1 VSDYTVV
8 VALANP
14 ANVGELI
21 HIAAL
26 VAAEYD
32 GKLVATSVVHSLE
45 EDGSASTPDPD
56 AFSRAQ
62 TLVQRAQDAAK
73 ARGVECQKHVAIAQ
87 HIHDGIA
94 NITEAQEA
102 DLLLMGMSEHLH
114 PSLEAS
120 EIEFDRIVDAVAAH
134 VPCNVLIAKFRD
146 DTRLDRALV
155 PVTDYTDLSMAREV
169 VIPLH
174 HQAGTDIHFLA
185 FAPSQ
190 QDPQQARQELA
201 QWLAEADLADYGE
214 VRVQTSDEPAEGI
227 IRASETYDLIVI
239 GTPPLHKLKQQ
250 LLGSVAEQVI
260 GNAQCSTLV
269 MRAAGYD

>member
-1 VSDYTVV
+1 MSDYTVV

-14 ANVGELI
+14 ANVDELI

-26 VAAEYD
+26 VAAEHD
-32 GKLVATSVVHSLE
+32 GGLVAISVIHSLE

-73 ARGVECQKHVAIAQ
+73 TRGVECQKRVAIAQ
-87 HIHDGIA
+87 HIHEGIA

-102 DLLLMGMSEHLH
+102 DLLVMGMSEQLH
-114 PSLEAS
+114 PSLETS

-134 VPCNVLIAKFRD
+134 VPCNMLVAKFRD
-146 DTRLDRALV
+146 GTLLNRALV
-155 PVTDYTDLSMAREV
+155 PVADYTDLSMAREV
-169 VIPLH
+169 IIPLY
-174 HQAGTDIHFLA
+174 HQAATDIHFLT

-190 QDPQQARQELA
+190 QKLQQARRELA
-201 QWLAEADLADYGE
+201 QWLAEADLAGCGE
-214 VRVQTSDEPAEGI
+214 VRVQTSAKPAEGI
-227 IRASETYDLIVI
+227 IRASETYDLVVI

-260 GNAQCSTLV
+260 GNVHCSTLV
-269 MRAAGYD
+269 MRAAEHS